1 MADLLL
7 APLGNN
13 GGPTQTMALLPGS
26 PAFGAGV
33 IADYPGT
40 TTPIT
45 TDQRG
50 EPVDTPNP
58 DIGAYQIQGST
69 LTTLNFSG
77 INNESITYGTSSVTI
92 SGTLA
97 NGSQAPVG
105 EAVTVTL
112 NGVDQS
118 AIISSGGAFSA
129 TFNDDDLTVA
139 GLPYTVNYAYTSDGT
154 FASAST
160 TSMLTVNPATLTIT
174 AGPETKV
181 YGTADKVL
189 AYTATGFQFSDTAA
203 TVLAGSLARADA
215 GTLVGE
221 QVGSY
226 AITQGALVADSNYTI
241 TFTGST
247 LTITPATL
255 TVTAHPQTKVYGT
268 SDPSLTDGVTGLVDT
283 TFDGVAIDDTA
294 AAVLTGKLARAQTG
308 TLAGE
313 QVGGYAI
320 SQGTLA
326 ADRDYTINFTGN
338 TLTITPAT
346 LTVTANSETK
356 VYGTADPSLTDRVTG
371 LVDTTVDGVTL
382 DDTAA
387 TVLTG
392 SLARAQ
398 ADTLAG
404 EQVGSYAISQGTL
417 AADKNYTIT
426 FTCSSLNITPAPLAV
441 MANPQTKVY
450 GTADPTFTVN
460 ATGLVDT
467 TVDGVAIDDLAATIL
482 IGDLCGTQGE
492 TVSGGPYA
500 ITQGTL
506 TASNYTIA
514 FTGSTLTVTPATLT
528 IAAEPET
535 KVFGSVDPTLAYTSS
550 GLQFSDTAA
559 TVLTGSLARA
569 AGDTVAGGPYEIT
582 QGTLAANS
590 NYNVL
595 FTGSTLTITPATP
608 LVTVERTGR
617 DLYQR
622 SNCGPG
628 DGDGRQR
635 HGGREPGGRYP
646 DIDLLRRIGDCGHG
660 SGLGGAFR
668 RGDVCGRGP
677 LRRQRRLRRGPVA
690 GRHLRDRVGQRNDHA
705 DVPRALRPST
715 ARLSPSLR
723 Q

>member
-1 MADLLL
+1 M
-7 APLGNN
+7 
-13 GGPTQTMALLPGS
+13 
-26 PAFGAGV
+26 
-33 IADYPGT
+33 
-40 TTPIT
+40 
-45 TDQRG
+45 
-50 EPVDTPNP
+50 
-58 DIGAYQIQGST
+58 
-69 LTTLNFSG
+69 
-77 INNESITYGTSSVTI
+77 TI

-105 EAVTVTL
+105 EAVAVTL
-112 NGVDQS
+112 NGDEQS
-118 AIISSGGAFSA
+118 ATIGSGGSFST

-181 YGTADKVL
+181 YGTADKAL

-203 TVLAGSLARADA
+203 TVLVGSLARADA

-226 AITQGALVADSNYTI
+226 AITQGTLVADSNYTI

-283 TFDGVAIDDTA
+283 TVDGVTIDDTA

-326 ADRDYTINFTGN
+326 ADGDYTINFTGN

-398 ADTLAG
+398 ANTLAG

-426 FTCSSLNITPAPLAV
+426 FTSSTLNITPAPLAV

-450 GTADPTFTVN
+450 GTADPTFTVD
-460 ATGLVDT
+460 ATGLVDA
-467 TVDGVAIDDLAATIL
+467 TVDGVAIDDSAATAL
-482 IGDLCGTQGE
+482 TGHLARTSGE
-492 TVSGGPYA
+492 TVAGGPYA
-500 ITQGTL
+500 IGQGTL
-506 TASNYTIA
+506 AANSNYTIT
-514 FTGSTLTVTPATLT
+514 FTGNTLTITPATLT
-528 IAAEPET
+528 IVAEPET

-550 GLQFSDTAA
+550 GFQFTDTAA
-559 TVLTGSLARA
+559 TVLSGHLARA
-569 AGDTVAGGPYEIT
+569 AGDTVAGDAYSIT

-590 NYNVL
+590 NYTVL

-608 LVTVERTGR
+608 LVTVSAAGGPYTGAPITATAAMTGVGGTPTPDLEGVTPTLTYYAGPGTSGTNLGARAPSAAGTYTVVARFAGSGDYAAAQSESHDLRDCTARRHDRTHVFSQRGRLRTGCH
-617 DLYQR
+617 L
-622 SNCGPG
+622 
-628 DGDGRQR
+628 DGNGKLVGRNTR
-635 HGGREPGGRYP
+635 RYG
-646 DIDLLRRIGDCGHG
+646 DLLRRHQSTRYGRTQR
-660 SGLGGAFR
+660 FR
-668 RGDVCGRGP
+668 PGRPQCHQPDVGFAMRS
-677 LRRQRRLRRGPVA
+677 RRRTTAHPASWARR
-690 GRHLRDRVGQRNDHA
+690 
-705 DVPRALRPST
+705 RAQ
-715 ARLSPSLR
+715 SPSR
-723 Q
+723 SARRPRRS